1 MNKKGTRSLTLKQV
15 LLWFTGLLMTSLLLV
30 NFFLNISS
38 SRDYMQQQLSSHA
51 QDAATS
57 LGLSL
62 SSVIDANDTVM
73 ASSMI
78 DAMFDSGYYRHII
91 YYDVKGDAK
100 VLRHSPMKV
109 GGVPGWFVDWIDLE
123 APEGKAEVVSGWMQ
137 LGSVSVVSHPG
148 YAYEKLW
155 NSLKVELVWFA
166 LIGAV
171 AFLVMSLVIT
181 TILLPLMRIE
191 KQAKAVRDRD
201 FAYRAPM
208 PKTRELRRVA
218 VAMNSM
224 SDRLGKMF
232 GEQLALIEH
241 LRAQTFQDAVTGLGN
256 RAEFDKRLKAELES
270 EQSAAVGS
278 LLLIQLS
285 DFTVYNQS
293 NGRPAGDALLVQL
306 AEAIKG
312 DTLKVMDAFIARR
325 SGSDFSVFLPGV
337 VDEQADKFANDLLHK
352 LAGLH
357 LVKQMC
363 RNDILH
369 VGIASTMTKIS
380 LPLFLSEADM
390 ALRRAQATGPNGWQ
404 RYVLSS
410 ESASPEDSVKQANE
424 WLTILRETLSS
435 KSIVFHY
442 QPVYNRNR
450 SSVMHYQVLS
460 RIEVNDELVV
470 AGVFIPMAERFS
482 LLVDFDRLVVDQV
495 ITKLGQSLDGPSIKG
510 PRMKGGS
517 SIDQRSPINVRF
529 CVNLSVH
536 SIADEGFVDWLLNIL
551 KQRPN
556 EARQLIFEVSEYC
569 LQEAGESLERLVGAS
584 KSLGYEVSIDRF
596 GVAAVPFSYL
606 QHLAIHYIK
615 VDHSFIRDI
624 HNSRDNQFFLRSV
637 LQIAHGQDIQVI
649 AVGVEFEEEWQSIE
663 PLGIDGA
670 MGYYLCR
677 PQEQIE
683 HI

>member
-1 MNKKGTRSLTLKQV
+1 MNKKGPQSITLKQV
-15 LLWFTGLLMTSLLLV
+15 LLWFTGLLMASLLVV

-62 SSVIDANDTVM
+62 SSVVDANDTVM

-91 YYDVKGDAK
+91 YFDVKGDAK
-100 VLRHSPMKV
+100 VVRHSPMKV
-109 GGVPGWFVDWIDLE
+109 GGVPSWFVAWIDLE

-166 LIGAV
+166 LIGSV
-171 AFLVMSLVIT
+171 AFLVMNLVIT

-191 KQAKAVRDRD
+191 RQAKSVRDRD
-201 FAYRAPM
+201 FSYRAPM
-208 PKTRELRRVA
+208 PKTRELKRVA

-224 SDRLGKMF
+224 SDRLDKMF
-232 GEQLALIEH
+232 GEQLSLIEH
-241 LRAQTFQDAVTGLGN
+241 LRAQSFLDAVTGLGN

-285 DFTVYNQS
+285 NFIVYNQS
-293 NGRPAGDALLVQL
+293 NGRQSGDALLIQL
-306 AEAIKG
+306 AEAIKA
-312 DTLKVMDAFIARR
+312 DTLKVTDAFIARR

-390 ALRRAQATGPNGWQ
+390 ALRRAQASGPNGWQ

-410 ESASPEDSVKQANE
+410 ESASPEESVKQANE
-424 WLTILRETLSS
+424 WLTILREILSS
-435 KSIVFHY
+435 KSIVFYY
-442 QPVYNRNR
+442 QPVYNNDR

-460 RIEVNDELVV
+460 RIKVNDELVV

-495 ITKLGQSLDGPSIKG
+495 IAMLGQ
-510 PRMKGGS
+510 
-517 SIDQRSPINVRF
+517 RSNGQGLPFNARL

-536 SIADEGFVDWLLNIL
+536 SIADDEFVGWLLNSL
-551 KQRPN
+551 KEHPE

-569 LQEAGESLERLVGAS
+569 LQEAGDSLERLVASS

-606 QHLAIHYIK
+606 QHLSIHYIK

-624 HNSRDNQFFLRSV
+624 QNSRDNQFFLRSV

>member
-1 MNKKGTRSLTLKQV
+1 MNKKEARSITLKQI
-15 LLWFTGLLMTSLLLV
+15 LLWFTGLLMASLLVV

-62 SSVIDANDTVM
+62 SSVIDANDTIM

-91 YYDVKGDAK
+91 YFDVKGDAK

-109 GGVPGWFVDWIDLE
+109 GGVPGWFVNWINLE

-148 YAYEKLW
+148 YAYKQLW
-155 NSLKVELVWFA
+155 RSLKAELVWFA
-166 LIGAV
+166 LIGSV
-171 AFLVMSLVIT
+171 AFLAMNLVIT
-181 TILLPLMRIE
+181 TILLPLMRME
-191 KQAKAVRDRD
+191 RQAKAVRDRD
-201 FAYRAPM
+201 FSYRAPM
-208 PKTRELRRVA
+208 PKTRELKRVA

-241 LRAQTFQDAVTGLGN
+241 LRAQSFQDPVTGLGN

-278 LLLIQLS
+278 LLLIQLG
-285 DFTVYNQS
+285 DFAAYNQS
-293 NGRPAGDALLVQL
+293 NGRQAGDALLSQL
-306 AEAIKG
+306 AEAIKA
-312 DTLKVMDAFIARR
+312 DTVKVTDAFIARR

-390 ALRRAQATGPNGWQ
+390 ALRRAQASGPNGWQ
-404 RYVLSS
+404 RYVLSRD
-410 ESASPEDSVKQANE
+410 SASPEESVKQANE

-442 QPVYNRNR
+442 QPVYNRDR
-450 SSVMHYQVLS
+450 SLVMHYQVLS

-482 LLVDFDRLVVDQV
+482 LLVDFDRLVVDKA
-495 ITKLGQSLDGPSIKG
+495 ITKLGQGL
-510 PRMKGGS
+510 
-517 SIDQRSPINVRF
+517 NVDARL

-536 SIADEGFVDWLLNIL
+536 SIANTDFVNWLLDTL
-551 KQRPN
+551 KQHPK
-556 EARQLIFEVSEYC
+556 EARKLIFEVSEYC
-569 LQEAGESLERLVGAS
+569 LQEAGDSLERLVEFS

-596 GVAAVPFSYL
+596 GVAAVPFAYL
-606 QHLAIHYIK
+606 QHLSIHYIK

-624 HNSRDNQFFLRSV
+624 QNSRDNQFFLRSV

>member
-1 MNKKGTRSLTLKQV
+1 MNKKEARSITLKQV
-15 LLWFTGLLMTSLLLV
+15 LLWFTGLLMASLLVV

-91 YYDVKGDAK
+91 YFDVKGDTK

-109 GGVPGWFVDWIDLE
+109 GGVPAWFVEWIDLE

-148 YAYEKLW
+148 YAYEQLW
-155 NSLKVELVWFA
+155 RSLKVELVWFS
-166 LIGAV
+166 LIATV
-171 AFLVMSLVIT
+171 AFLVMNLVIT
-181 TILLPLMRIE
+181 TILLPLMRME
-191 KQAKAVRDRD
+191 RQAKAVRDRD
-201 FAYRAPM
+201 FSYRAPM
-208 PKTRELRRVA
+208 PKTRELKRVA

-224 SDRLGKMF
+224 SDRLDKMF
-232 GEQLALIEH
+232 GEQLELIEH
-241 LRAQTFQDAVTGLGN
+241 LRMQSFQDAVTGLGN

-278 LLLIQLS
+278 LLLIQLG
-285 DFTVYNQS
+285 DFSAYNQV
-293 NGRPAGDALLVQL
+293 NGRQAGDALLTQL
-306 AEAIKG
+306 AGAIKV
-312 DTLKVMDAFIARR
+312 DAVKITDAFVARR
-325 SGSDFSVFLPGV
+325 TGSDFSIFLPGI
-337 VDEQADKFANDLLHK
+337 VDEQADKFANDLLSK

-369 VGIASTMTKIS
+369 VGIASTMTKVS

-390 ALRRAQATGPNGWQ
+390 ALRRAQASGPNGWQ

-410 ESASPEDSVKQANE
+410 GSASPEDSVKQANE
-424 WLTILRETLSS
+424 WLAILRETLASN
-435 KSIVFHY
+435 SIVFHY
-442 QPVYNRNR
+442 QPVYNRDR

-482 LLVDFDRLVVDQV
+482 LSVDFDRLVVSQV
-495 ITKLGQSLDGPSIKG
+495 ITLLKG
-510 PRMKGGS
+510 ASHARPRL
-517 SIDQRSPINVRF
+517 

-536 SIADEGFVDWLLNIL
+536 AVADDGFVVWLLDTL
-551 KQRPN
+551 KQHPK
-556 EARQLIFEVSEYC
+556 EAGKLIFEVSEYC
-569 LQEAGESLERLVGAS
+569 LQEAGSSLEKLVEYS
-584 KSLGYEVSIDRF
+584 EILGYEVSIDRF

-606 QHLAIHYIK
+606 QHLSIHYIK

-624 HNSRDNQFFLRSV
+624 QSSSDNQFFLRSV

-683 HI
+683 CI

>member
-1 MNKKGTRSLTLKQV
+1 MNKKEARSITLKQI
-15 LLWFTGLLMTSLLLV
+15 LLWFTGLLMASLLVV

-62 SSVIDANDTVM
+62 SSVIDANDTIM

-91 YYDVKGDAK
+91 YFDVKGDAK

-109 GGVPGWFVDWIDLE
+109 GGVPSWFVNWINLE

-148 YAYEKLW
+148 YAYEQLW
-155 NSLKVELVWFA
+155 RSLKAELVWFA
-166 LIGAV
+166 LIGSV
-171 AFLVMSLVIT
+171 AFLAMNLVIT
-181 TILLPLMRIE
+181 TILLPLMRME
-191 KQAKAVRDRD
+191 RQAKAVRDRD
-201 FAYRAPM
+201 FSYRAPM
-208 PKTRELRRVA
+208 PKTRELKRVA

-241 LRAQTFQDAVTGLGN
+241 LRAQSFQDPVTGLGN

-278 LLLIQLS
+278 LLLIQLG
-285 DFTVYNQS
+285 DFAAYNQS
-293 NGRPAGDALLVQL
+293 NGRQAGDALLSQL
-306 AEAIKG
+306 AEAIKA
-312 DTLKVMDAFIARR
+312 DTVKVTDAFIARR

-390 ALRRAQATGPNGWQ
+390 ALRRAQASGPNGWQ
-404 RYVLSS
+404 RYVLSRD
-410 ESASPEDSVKQANE
+410 SASPEESVKQANE

-442 QPVYNRNR
+442 QPVYNRDR
-450 SSVMHYQVLS
+450 SLVMHYQVLS

-482 LLVDFDRLVVDQV
+482 LLVDFDRLVVDKA
-495 ITKLGQSLDGPSIKG
+495 ITKLGQGL
-510 PRMKGGS
+510 
-517 SIDQRSPINVRF
+517 NVDARL

-536 SIADEGFVDWLLNIL
+536 SIANTDFVNWLLDTL
-551 KQRPN
+551 KQHPK
-556 EARQLIFEVSEYC
+556 EARKLIFEVSEYC
-569 LQEAGESLERLVGAS
+569 LQEAGDSLERLVEFS

-596 GVAAVPFSYL
+596 GVAAVPFAYL
-606 QHLAIHYIK
+606 QHLSIHYIK

-624 HNSRDNQFFLRSV
+624 QNSRDNQFFLRSV

>member
-1 MNKKGTRSLTLKQV
+1 MDKKEARSLTLKQV
-15 LLWFTGLLMTSLLLV
+15 LLWFTGLLMASLLLV
-30 NFFLNISS
+30 NFFLSVNS

-62 SSVIDANDTVM
+62 STVIDANDTVM
-73 ASSMI
+73 AGSMI
-78 DAMFDSGYYRHII
+78 DAMFDGGYYRHII

-100 VLRHSPMKV
+100 VVRHSPMKV
-109 GGVPGWFVDWIDLE
+109 GGVPAWFVEWIDLE
-123 APEGKAEVVSGWMQ
+123 SPEGKAEVVSGWMQ

-148 YAYEKLW
+148 YAYEQLW
-155 NSLKVELVWFA
+155 RSLKTELVWFA

-171 AFLVMSLVIT
+171 AFLVMHLVIT

-191 KQAKAVRDRD
+191 RQAKAVRDRD
-201 FAYRAPM
+201 FSYRAPM
-208 PKTRELRRVA
+208 PKTRELKRVA

-241 LRAQTFQDAVTGLGN
+241 LRAQSFQDGVTGLGN

-270 EQSAAVGS
+270 EQSAAIGS
-278 LLLIQLS
+278 LLLIQLG
-285 DFTVYNQS
+285 DFAAYNQA
-293 NGRPAGDALLVQL
+293 NGRQGGDALLRQL
-306 AEAIKG
+306 AEAIKV
-312 DTLKVMDAFIARR
+312 DAVKVTDAFVARR

-337 VDEQADKFANDLLHK
+337 VDDQADKFANDLLHK

-369 VGIASTMTKIS
+369 VGIASTMNKIA

-390 ALRRAQATGPNGWQ
+390 ALRRAQTSGPNGWQ

-410 ESASPEDSVKQANE
+410 DSASPENSVKQANE
-424 WLTILRETLSS
+424 WLTILRNTLSS

-442 QPVYNRNR
+442 QPVYSGDR
-450 SSVMHYQVLS
+450 SSILHYQVLS
-460 RIEVNDELVV
+460 RIEVNGELVV

-482 LLVDFDRLVVDQV
+482 LLVDFDRLVVDQAIV
-495 ITKLGQSLDGPSIKG
+495 KLEQGL
-510 PRMKGGS
+510 
-517 SIDQRSPINVRF
+517 NVDARL
-529 CVNLSVH
+529 CVNISVH
-536 SIADEGFVDWLLNIL
+536 SIADSDFVNWLLETL
-551 KQRPN
+551 EQHPE
-556 EARQLIFEVSEYC
+556 EARKLIFEVSEYS
-569 LQEAGESLERLVGAS
+569 LQEAGGALKRLVKYS
-584 KSLGYEVSIDRF
+584 KSLGYQVSIDRF

-606 QHLAIHYIK
+606 QHLSIHYIK

-624 HNSRDNQFFLRSV
+624 QNSRDNQFFLRSV

-677 PQEQIE
+677 PQEKIE

>member
-1 MNKKGTRSLTLKQV
+1 MNKKEARSITLKQV
-15 LLWFTGLLMTSLLLV
+15 LLWFTGLLMASLLVV

-62 SSVIDANDTVM
+62 SSVIDANDTIM

-91 YYDVKGDAK
+91 YFDVKGDAK

-109 GGVPGWFVDWIDLE
+109 GGVPAWFVEWIDLE

-137 LGSVSVVSHPG
+137 LGRVSVASHPG

-155 NSLKVELVWFA
+155 SSLKVELVWFA
-166 LIGAV
+166 LIGSV
-171 AFLVMSLVIT
+171 AFLVMNLVIT
-181 TILLPLMRIE
+181 TILLPLIRIE
-191 KQAKAVRDRD
+191 KQAKAVRDRN
-201 FAYRAPM
+201 FSYRAPM
-208 PKTRELRRVA
+208 PKTRELKRVA

-241 LRAQTFQDAVTGLGN
+241 LRAQSFQDAVTGLGN

-285 DFTVYNQS
+285 DFAAYNQS
-293 NGRPAGDALLVQL
+293 NGRQAGDALLNQL
-306 AEAIKG
+306 AEAIKA
-312 DTLKVMDAFIARR
+312 DSTKVTDAFLARR

-337 VDEQADKFANDLLHK
+337 VDEQADQFANDLLHK

-369 VGIASTMTKIS
+369 VGIASTMTKIT

-390 ALRRAQATGPNGWQ
+390 ALRRAQASGPNGWQ

-410 ESASPEDSVKQANE
+410 ESASPEESVKQANE
-424 WLTILRETLSS
+424 WLEILRETLSS

-442 QPVYNRNR
+442 QPVYNRDR

-482 LLVDFDRLVVDQV
+482 LLVDFDRLVVDQA
-495 ITKLGQSLDGPSIKG
+495 ITKLEQGL
-510 PRMKGGS
+510 
-517 SIDQRSPINVRF
+517 NVDARL

-536 SIADEGFVDWLLNIL
+536 SIANSDFVKWLLDTL
-551 KQRPN
+551 KQHPK
-556 EARQLIFEVSEYC
+556 EAKKLIFEVSEYC
-569 LQEAGESLERLVGAS
+569 LQEAGDSLEHLVESS
-584 KSLGYEVSIDRF
+584 KKLGYEVSIDRF

-606 QHLAIHYIK
+606 QHLSIHYIK

-624 HNSRDNQFFLRSV
+624 QHSRDNQFFLRSV

-649 AVGVEFEEEWQSIE
+649 AVGVEFEDEWESIE

-683 HI
+683 HIKK

>member
-1 MNKKGTRSLTLKQV
+1 MNKKEARSITLKQI
-15 LLWFTGLLMTSLLLV
+15 LLWFTGLLMASLLVV

-62 SSVIDANDTVM
+62 SSVIDANDTIM

-91 YYDVKGDAK
+91 YFDVKGDAK

-109 GGVPGWFVDWIDLE
+109 GGVPAWFVEWVDLD

-148 YAYEKLW
+148 YAYEQLW
-155 NSLKVELVWFA
+155 RSLKAELVWFA
-166 LIGAV
+166 LIGTV
-171 AFLVMSLVIT
+171 AFLAMNLVIT
-181 TILLPLMRIE
+181 TILLPLMRME

-201 FAYRAPM
+201 FSYRAPM
-208 PKTRELRRVA
+208 PKTRELKRVA

-241 LRAQTFQDAVTGLGN
+241 LRAQSFQDAVTGLGN

-278 LLLIQLS
+278 LLLIQLG
-285 DFTVYNQS
+285 DFTAYNQA
-293 NGRPAGDALLVQL
+293 NGRQAGDELLSLL
-306 AEAIKG
+306 AEAIKS
-312 DTLKVMDAFIARR
+312 DAVKVTDAFIARR

-369 VGIASTMTKIS
+369 VGIASTMAKIS

-390 ALRRAQATGPNGWQ
+390 ALRRAQASGPNGWQ

-410 ESASPEDSVKQANE
+410 SSALPEDSVKQAHE

-442 QPVYNRNR
+442 QPVYNRDR

-482 LLVDFDRLVVDQV
+482 LLVDFDRLVVDQA
-495 ITKLGQSLDGPSIKG
+495 ITRLGHGL
-510 PRMKGGS
+510 
-517 SIDQRSPINVRF
+517 NVDARL

-536 SIADEGFVDWLLNIL
+536 SIANTDFVNWLLDTL
-551 KQRPN
+551 KQHPK
-556 EARQLIFEVSEYC
+556 EARKLIFEVSEYC
-569 LQEAGESLERLVGAS
+569 LQEAGDSLERLVEFS
-584 KSLGYEVSIDRF
+584 KPLGYEVSIDRF

-606 QHLAIHYIK
+606 QHLSIHYIK

-624 HNSRDNQFFLRSV
+624 QNSRDNQFFLRSV

-649 AVGVEFEEEWQSIE
+649 AVGVEFEEEWKSIE